1 MYSKIFKIIIYVEDI
16 DRDKLVEHCN
26 SKFNKSFKI
35 FEMFSIIQWPTN
47 FLDLYGKWPHYLH
60 DLTIS
65 KDNMLNY
72 KRTNYYNKYDNP
84 DFLNLVGEIE
94 YLNDL
99 PGFVENKYIAVHFRQ
114 KTCEYGVKW
123 NNKYIDL
130 DIIIQNIDYQIVV
143 FSGNIENLIQKYN
156 NNPKLYLTSNLQEYM
171 SLLKNHNC
179 LALISPWPG
188 GGQIGSYCMNPNL
201 KIITYFCPT
210 QLFYNW
216 SKDKLNE
223 IINSPNSFD
232 FVDFNNK
239 NRFFINYPGSSIR
252 HLRQFTKSIKL
263 ILNI

>member
-1 MYSKIFKIIIYVEDI
+1 MSMSRNLVIDLLIQNLISNDTIIYTKKDRAFLYSKIFKIIIYVEDI

-35 FEMFSIIQWPTN
+35 FEMLSIIQWPTN
-47 FLDLYGKWPHYLH
+47 FLALYGKWPSYLH

-94 YLNDL
+94 YLKDL

-130 DIIIQNIDYQIVV
+130 DIIIQDIDYQIVV

-179 LALISPWPG
+179 LALNIALVRWRS
-188 GGQIGSYCMNPNL
+188 
-201 KIITYFCPT
+201 
-210 QLFYNW
+210 NW
-216 SKDKLNE
+216 
-223 IINSPNSFD
+223 
-232 FVDFNNK
+232 
-239 NRFFINYPGSSIR
+239 
-252 HLRQFTKSIKL
+252 L
-263 ILNI
+263 ILYESKSQDNNVFLSYTIIL